1 MLQLPRQ
8 VIGPCKSTTIQRFV
22 LSRLIILL
30 LLLAPTMGYSES
42 SYFTTSDKLRLHYET
57 RGVGAP
63 IVFVPGWSMPASI
76 YEPQLTHFSKTH
88 RVIAFDPRSQG
99 QSDIAQTGHEPER
112 RARDLHELLEHEKLN
127 GVILVGWSL
136 GVLDAL
142 AYTHYHGVSR
152 VRALVLID
160 NSVGEGTPPKPG
172 NLLKELAEN
181 RPLAVERFV
190 RSMFH
195 RPQSEAYYQA
205 LTASAMRTPYAVSV
219 ELLSYRRPREFWRD
233 ALYAADRPILYV
245 VTPNF
250 SGQARIVRRRGKQTE
265 TAVFSNAGHALF
277 VDEPERFNRTVDRF
291 LNHLPPTA
299 P

>member
-1 MLQLPRQ
+1 
-8 VIGPCKSTTIQRFV
+8 
-22 LSRLIILL
+22 
-30 LLLAPTMGYSES
+30 
-42 SYFTTSDKLRLHYET
+42 
-57 RGVGAP
+57 
-63 IVFVPGWSMPASI
+63 MPASI
-76 YEPQLTHFSKTH
+76 YEPQLQHFSKTH
-88 RVIAFDPRSQG
+88 RVFALDPRSQG
-99 QSDIAQTGHEPER
+99 LSDIAQTGHEPER
-112 RARDLHELLEHEKLN
+112 RARDLHELLEHEKLKD
-127 GVILVGWSL
+127 VILVGWSL

-142 AYTHYHGVSR
+142 AYTHYHGAGR

-190 RSMFH
+190 RSMFR

-205 LTASAMRTPYAVSV
+205 LTASALRTPYAASV
-219 ELLSYRRPREFWRD
+219 ELLSYQRPREFWRE

-250 SGQARIVRRRGKQTE
+250 AVQARIVRRRGKHAE
-265 TAVFSNAGHALF
+265 VAVFSNAGHALF

-291 LNHLPPTA
+291 LNHLPPTT